1 MKMIAWEY
9 TKPIN
14 IFLYPFLVYSK
25 IHLFVTSI
33 FIIYLSFQWV
43 SPCVSAFIVYLSSFQ
58 RSSLPTD
65 EREDIQKK
73 TFAKW
78 INSQLSKG
86 GHPPVTDLFYD
97 LRDGTRLLALLE
109 VLTSQTYV
117 SHDESQNESRNLS
130 LLYMDCVF
138 CVLCLKFNSYC
149 TD

>member
-1 MKMIAWEY
+1 MSY
-9 TKPIN
+9 
-14 IFLYPFLVYSK
+14 FVSLQFSLY
-25 IHLFVTSI
+25 
-33 FIIYLSFQWV
+33 WV
-43 SPCVSAFIVYLSSFQ
+43 SPCVSVFVVYLSLFQ
-58 RSSLPTD
+58 RCSLLTD

-117 SHDESQNESRNLS
+117 SHDESLIELMII
-130 LLYMDCVF
+130 YIYTDCEF
-138 CVLCLKFNSYC
+138 CISGS
-149 TD
+149 